1 MKTTS
6 VTPLFGIVFVSFCV
20 LGLPAQD
27 AVPSEPQLHHRQ
39 GPPPQV
45 PNEQLLPSSSVAP
58 FVVPNPKKYPQ
69 KYSAVYMP
77 ISLAAGRV
85 RTPEFPVERH
95 SQWYDIMLQV
105 EKPLPFRRMECM
117 VGATSG
123 HFEKKDC
130 EKDDPIV
137 RADWTVWED
146 GRIVEWGSIP
156 DNCGCVFTNDNI
168 FKQVGSFPLETGKNY
183 VVQVHFTKD
192 GSPLNVANPH
202 LIVIPHGDMW

>member
-1 MKTTS
+1 MKRGL
-6 VTPLFGIVFVSFCV
+6 VTAIFAIVFISCSV
-20 LGLPAQD
+20 LALPAQVVD
-27 AVPSEPQLHHRQ
+27 ASGPRLHPRPQA
-39 GPPPQV
+39 
-45 PNEQLLPSSSVAP
+45 PNEQLLPPSSVAP

-69 KYSAVYMP
+69 KYAAVYMP

-85 RTPEFPVERH
+85 RTPEFPVKMH

-123 HFEKKDC
+123 GLDEKDC

-146 GRIVEWGSIP
+146 GRIVEWGSMR
-156 DNCGCVFTNDNI
+156 DCCGSIFTKENI
-168 FKQVGSFPLETGKNY
+168 YKQIGSFPLEAGNNY

-192 GSPLNVANPH
+192 GSPLNVAKPH
-202 LIVIPHGDMW
+202 LIVIPHQDMW

>member
-1 MKTTS
+1 MKRELIPAFFAIMS
-6 VTPLFGIVFVSFCV
+6 VSCSV
-20 LGLPAQD
+20 LTLPAQEAD
-27 AVPSEPQLHHRQ
+27 TSGPRLHPRPQA
-39 GPPPQV
+39 
-45 PNEQLLPSSSVAP
+45 PNEQLLPPSSVAP

-69 KYSAVYMP
+69 KYAAVYMP

-85 RTPEFPVERH
+85 RTPEFPVKKH

-123 HFEKKDC
+123 GLDKKDC

-146 GRIVEWGSIP
+146 GRIVEWGSMR
-156 DNCGCVFTNDNI
+156 DCCGSIFTKENI
-168 FKQVGSFPLETGKNY
+168 YKQIGSFPLEAGKNY
-183 VVQVHFTKD
+183 VVQVRFSKD
-192 GSPLNVANPH
+192 GSPLNVANPR